1 MQLVNTKMNYGLVA
15 VLLHWLSALS
25 VIGLFALGW
34 WMVRLGYY
42 DAWYTQGPY
51 WHKGVGVL
59 FGFLLLLRLVWK
71 LLNPKTEG
79 LHQSAYVNRLINAVH
94 WMLYA
99 LLFAIVITGYLIT
112 TADGRDLGVFN
123 WFSLPA
129 SITSFDNQETLM
141 GNWHRWAAYVLAGL
155 VVMHILAALKH
166 HFIDQDATLK
176 RMLGKS

>member
-1 MQLVNTKMNYGLVA
+1 MQIFNTKVSYGLVA

-34 WMVRLGYY
+34 WMVRLEYY

-79 LHQSAYVNRLINAVH
+79 LHQLLI
-94 WMLYA
+94 
-99 LLFAIVITGYLIT
+99 
-112 TADGRDLGVFN
+112 
-123 WFSLPA
+123 
-129 SITSFDNQETLM
+129 
-141 GNWHRWAAYVLAGL
+141 
-155 VVMHILAALKH
+155 
-166 HFIDQDATLK
+166 
-176 RMLGKS
+176 